1 MEMINTK
8 VRVYKNL
15 HKDCYSIQDAKTRKV
30 IGYAAKFLLEGVEF
44 KVSEAMR
51 QKVIET
57 GQKNVHAM
65 MEGTLIAVKG
75 EKADGTPLSHAEELL
90 NEDPKDWFK
99 RPKIAQPPFI
109 RTHYHP
115 YNFPTF
121 FCLISEGEGEG
132 NLASVWESQYGGGTL
147 EGIFISDAGLTP

>member
-15 HKDCYSIQDAKTRKV
+15 HKDCYSIQDAKSRLV

-65 MEGTLIAVKG
+65 MEGVLIAVKG
-75 EKADGTPLSHAEELL
+75 EKPDGTPLRHAVELL
-90 NEDPKDWFK
+90 NVDPKDWYK

-109 RTHYHP
+109 RTLYIP
-115 YNFPTF
+115 YR
-121 FCLISEGEGEG
+121 
-132 NLASVWESQYGGGTL
+132 
-147 EGIFISDAGLTP
+147 